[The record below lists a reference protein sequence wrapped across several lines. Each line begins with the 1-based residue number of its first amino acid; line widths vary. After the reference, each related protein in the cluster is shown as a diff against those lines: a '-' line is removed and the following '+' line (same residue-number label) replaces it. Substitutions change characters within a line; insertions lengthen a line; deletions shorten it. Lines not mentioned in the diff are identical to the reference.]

1 SGRDPMARAGISFAV
16 GAGSKKKRPV
26 LARDMVEMQRV
37 MSAMQEKL
45 EEIQKEN
52 AEIQKKNEEIQK
64 ENADI
69 HKENEKNK
77 EVIRELKRA
86 LVVEEEM

>member
-52 AEIQKKNEEIQK
+52 
-64 ENADI
+64 
-69 HKENEKNK
+69 EKNK

>member
-1 SGRDPMARAGISFAV
+1 
-16 GAGSKKKRPV
+16 
-26 LARDMVEMQRV
+26 
-37 MSAMQEKL
+37 MQEKL

-52 AEIQKKNEEIQK
+52 AEIQ
-64 ENADI
+64 
-69 HKENEKNK
+69 KENEKNK